1 MTQPIRRRK
10 RSGIVRHLSF
20 PAIGIFL
27 CAAMAL
33 SGTAQQAPP
42 PTSSSTASNSS
53 KTSNQSGSGA
63 QSTSHDDMQGMAG
76 MPGMKMDHGQM
87 SSDQMAER
95 DANGQM
101 IPGHQHMG
109 PHMKMSAKRPSTP
122 EDWAKADEVVTE
134 LREGI
139 EKYKDY
145 KVALADGFE
154 PFLPNLPQPM
164 YHFTSARNGFLES
177 FTFDASRPTS
187 LLYKK
192 TASGYELIGAMY
204 TMPVRATEEELNERI
219 PLSIAQW
226 HLHTNLCMPKVGQVQ
241 HADFTK
247 FGLMG
252 SITTKASCDANG
264 GRFYPILFG
273 WMVHVYP
280 FKPTKEKIW
289 EQ

>member
-1 MTQPIRRRK
+1 MSRPISSRFPGVTLRQL
-10 RSGIVRHLSF
+10 SIAAVGILLCTAF
-20 PAIGIFL
+20 AGAAI
-27 CAAMAL
+27 
-33 SGTAQQAPP
+33 AQQASPP
-42 PTSSSTASNSS
+42 ASSSSTANSS
-53 KTSNQSGSGA
+53 KTSNQSSSGA
-63 QSTSHDDMQGMAG
+63 QSTQQDMQGMG
-76 MPGMKMDHGQM
+76 NTPGMNMSRGQM
-87 SSDQMAER
+87 TADQMAQH

-109 PHMKMSAKRPSTP
+109 PHMKMSARRASTP
-122 EDWAKADEVVTE
+122 EDWAKADEVVNE

-145 KVALADGFE
+145 RAALADGYQ

-219 PLSIAQW
+219 PLSVAQW
-226 HLHTNLCMPKVGQVQ
+226 HLHTNLCMPKQGQAQ
-241 HADFTK
+241 HADFSK

-280 FKPTKEKIW
+280 FEPSRERIW

>member
-1 MTQPIRRRK
+1 MARPIPSRCLGGMFRQV
-10 RSGIVRHLSF
+10 SIAAAGAL
-20 PAIGIFL
+20 L
-27 CAAMAL
+27 CAAFAGAA
-33 SGTAQQAPP
+33 SAQQAPP
-42 PTSSSTASNSS
+42 PPASTSTSSSSKSS
-53 KTSNQSGSGA
+53 TQSNQN
-63 QSTSHDDMQGMAG
+63 DMQGMAG
-76 MPGMKMDHGQM
+76 MPGMNMDHGRMDRGQM
-87 SSDQMAER
+87 SSDQMAQH
-95 DANGQM
+95 DANQQM

-109 PHMKMSAKRPSTP
+109 PHMRMSAKRASTP

-139 EKYKDY
+139 ERYKDY
-145 KVALADGFE
+145 RAAIADGFR

-164 YHFTSARNGFLES
+164 YHFTNPQNGFLES

-204 TMPVRATEEELNERI
+204 TMPVLATEEELNERI

-226 HLHTNLCMPKVGQVQ
+226 HLHTNLCVPKPGQAQ
-241 HADFTK
+241 HADFSK

-264 GRFYPILFG
+264 GKFYPILFG

-280 FKPTKEKIW
+280 FESTREKIW

>member
-1 MTQPIRRRK
+1 M
-10 RSGIVRHLSF
+10 
-20 PAIGIFL
+20 
-27 CAAMAL
+27 
-33 SGTAQQAPP
+33 
-42 PTSSSTASNSS
+42 
-53 KTSNQSGSGA
+53 GS
-63 QSTSHDDMQGMAG
+63 
-76 MPGMKMDHGQM
+76 MPGMDMGHGQM
-87 SSDQMAER
+87 TSDQMAQR

-109 PHMKMSAKRPSTP
+109 PHMKMSTKRPSTP
-122 EDWAKADEVVTE
+122 EDWTKADEVVAE
-134 LREGI
+134 LRDGI

-154 PFLPNLPQPM
+154 IFLPNLPQPM
-164 YHFTSARNGFLES
+164 YHFTNARNGFLES

-204 TMPVRATEEELNERI
+204 TMPVRATEDQLNERI

-226 HLHTNLCMPKVGQVQ
+226 HLHTNLCVPKMGQAQ

-252 SITTKASCDANG
+252 SITTKASCDANN

-280 FKPTKEKIW
+280 FEPTKEKIW